1 MRLTGFSKYG
11 VDFEVYELE
20 TKGVV
25 EYEFILS
32 GNINDD
38 EYDGMAT
45 IVLTEDQVDSLVER
59 LIINMEARKQGASAE
74 VEAAAV
80 EMGLSRSE
88 IERIKRA

>member
-20 TKGVV
+20 TEGVF

-38 EYDGMAT
+38 EYDGQAS
-45 IVLTEDQVDSLVER
+45 IVLTEDQADSLVER
-59 LIINMEARKQGASAE
+59 IIINMEARKAGVSAATE
-74 VEAAAV
+74 RMAV
-80 EMGLSRSE
+80 SMSE
-88 IERIKRA
+88 SDRIRRG